1 MGLVTCGIGSNYMI
15 LLTGVWM
22 KIRIMV
28 GQGVFFAGDPVPGE
42 EQEVQERPKEGG
54 VWPLENICNTF
65 SSTCNTCTASS
76 NIR

>member
-42 EQEVQERPKEGG
+42 EQEV
-54 VWPLENICNTF
+54 
-65 SSTCNTCTASS
+65 
-76 NIR
+76 